1 MFGSYEQ
8 FFSYKNSLNVFT
20 WTILSTLDSR
30 AANNFSLIFFF
41 FLFQSSTRNTRQ
53 EFVSR
58 GKYLFLFRFIDEKQI
73 IRATSTRIF
82 SILSEKKKSFDK
94 SLKDYYMNDWRV
106 DECVHNRMKKKKS
119 AHCYLCREKIL
130 FYILFTKW
138 AVINKIKENKKKTK
152 KTSKYK
158 LETKVIILLIFKAN

>member
-30 AANNFSLIFFF
+30 AANNFSLIFF

-82 SILSEKKKSFDK
+82 QFYRRKKKASTK
-94 SLKDYYMNDWRV
+94 AWKIIIWMI
-106 DECVHNRMKKKKS
+106 DELMSVYTIEWKKKKS

>member
-1 MFGSYEQ
+1 
-8 FFSYKNSLNVFT
+8 
-20 WTILSTLDSR
+20 
-30 AANNFSLIFFF
+30 
-41 FLFQSSTRNTRQ
+41 
-53 EFVSR
+53 
-58 GKYLFLFRFIDEKQI
+58 
-73 IRATSTRIF
+73 
-82 SILSEKKKSFDK
+82 
-94 SLKDYYMNDWRV
+94 
-106 DECVHNRMKKKKS
+106 MKKKKS

>member
-58 GKYLFLFRFIDEKQI
+58 GKYLFLFRFIDENYSGNQH
-73 IRATSTRIF
+73 SNF

-138 AVINKIKENKKKTK
+138 AVINKIKENKKRLK
-152 KTSKYK
+152 K
-158 LETKVIILLIFKAN
+158 LANTN

>member
-30 AANNFSLIFFF
+30 AANNFSLIFF

-82 SILSEKKKSFDK
+82 QFYRRKKKASTK
-94 SLKDYYMNDWRV
+94 AWKIIIWMI
-106 DECVHNRMKKKKS
+106 DELMSVYTIEWKKKKVLIVI
-119 AHCYLCREKIL
+119 CVEKRYYSIFCL
-130 FYILFTKW
+130 L
-138 AVINKIKENKKKTK
+138 NGRSSIK
-152 KTSKYK
+152 
-158 LETKVIILLIFKAN
+158 

>member
-30 AANNFSLIFFF
+30 AANNFSLIFF

-82 SILSEKKKSFDK
+82 QFYRRKKKTSTK
-94 SLKDYYMNDWRV
+94 AWKIIIWMI
-106 DECVHNRMKKKKS
+106 DELMSVYTIEWKKKKVLIVI
-119 AHCYLCREKIL
+119 CVEKRYYSIFCL
-130 FYILFTKW
+130 L
-138 AVINKIKENKKKTK
+138 NGRSSIK
-152 KTSKYK
+152 
-158 LETKVIILLIFKAN
+158 

>member
-41 FLFQSSTRNTRQ
+41 YFNLQRETRDKNLFHEENIYFYFDLSTKSKLFGQ
-53 EFVSR
+53 PALEF
-58 GKYLFLFRFIDEKQI
+58 FNFIG
-73 IRATSTRIF
+73 
-82 SILSEKKKSFDK
+82 EKKKLRQKPERLLYEWLTSWWVCTQ
-94 SLKDYYMNDWRV
+94 SN
-106 DECVHNRMKKKKS
+106 EKKKS

>member
-30 AANNFSLIFFF
+30 AANNFSLIFF

-82 SILSEKKKSFDK
+82 QFYRRKKKLRQKPERLLYEWLTSWWVCTQSNEKKKK
-94 SLKDYYMNDWRV
+94 VLIVICVEKRYYSIFCLLNGR
-106 DECVHNRMKKKKS
+106 S
-119 AHCYLCREKIL
+119 S
-130 FYILFTKW
+130 
-138 AVINKIKENKKKTK
+138 IK
-152 KTSKYK
+152 
-158 LETKVIILLIFKAN
+158 

>member
-41 FLFQSSTRNTRQ
+41 FYFNLQRETRDKNLFHEENIYFYFDLSTKSKLFGQ
-53 EFVSR
+53 PALEF
-58 GKYLFLFRFIDEKQI
+58 FNFIG
-73 IRATSTRIF
+73 
-82 SILSEKKKSFDK
+82 EKKKLRQKPERLLYEWLTSWWVCTQ
-94 SLKDYYMNDWRV
+94 SN
-106 DECVHNRMKKKKS
+106 EKKKS